1 MSQIRIESNEIQM
14 KLLKEVG
21 YIIINNSDIFFF
33 LFLFFFHFNITQLIM
48 IKMQRKKNEKESKK

>member
-21 YIIINNSDIFFF
+21 YIIINNSDIFFL